1 MIQKITQ
8 QLHFHRAFSCL
19 GPTVCLTFSK
29 ASKIDKT
36 SVVKQFQARN
46 KKPEAD
52 HAWHQTSTEKRF
64 FFVFK
69 INKKSTRKT
78 VMFMLH
84 FTSSLF
90 GLIFSFVWY
99 PRMNFDFS
107 SVARFELEEREKQT
121 FCYRKTLSMSILFIF
136 RGIYW
141 DWSFYAASMQL
152 HCFISGVL
160 YSPDIR
166 KLSMTN

>member
-29 ASKIDKT
+29 ASKIDIT

-46 KKPEAD
+46 KKTEAD

-64 FFVFK
+64 FLYS
-69 INKKSTRKT
+69 KSTKSRREK
-78 VMFMLH
+78 LSCSC
-84 FTSSLF
+84 FTSHRVYS
-90 GLIFSFVWY
+90 VWFFICLVSAN
-99 PRMNFDFS
+99 NFDFS

-121 FCYRKTLSMSILFIF
+121 FCNRKTLSMNILFIF